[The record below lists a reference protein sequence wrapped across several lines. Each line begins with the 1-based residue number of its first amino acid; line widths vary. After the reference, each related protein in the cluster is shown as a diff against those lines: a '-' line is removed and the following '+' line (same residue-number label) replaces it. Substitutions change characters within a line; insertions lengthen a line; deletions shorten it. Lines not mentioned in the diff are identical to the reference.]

1 MPTRSD
7 DAGRIGLRA
16 AQPWMATAIL
26 AAALLIGVGI
36 LIGVVFSRG
45 RSRPDSSTAELAHLK
60 MLGTALKLHAEEHGG
75 KFPASIA
82 DIDWRQNLPGMQ
94 WAGLPAAVSRFHDPA
109 TGVLMKLTYYPGHTD
124 ADPPR
129 TILAASPVTLSDD
142 KDKRLVARLDGTA
155 EAIDEATYQFE
166 IREQASVR

>member
-1 MPTRSD
+1 MVF
-7 DAGRIGLRA
+7 LRA
-16 AQPWMATAIL
+16 
-26 AAALLIGVGI
+26 
-36 LIGVVFSRG
+36 RG
-45 RSRPDSSTAELAHLK
+45 AGPDSTVELAHLK

-75 KFPASIA
+75 KFPPTIA

-109 TGVLMKLTYYPGHTD
+109 TGALMKWSYYPGHVD

-129 TILAASPVTLSDD
+129 TILAASPVPIGADQRQ
-142 KDKRLVARLDGTA
+142 RLIARVDGTA

-166 IREQASVR
+166 IKHQGTAR